1 MLEPHSC
8 FHQVI
13 CCENSNLLFIFF
25 PAAKKYVDVL
35 NPTGQSSSNGP
46 VMLPNSLLPTFPGPT
61 AAINPATLFVPT
73 PVTGMKDL
81 LLRSLVF

>member
-1 MLEPHSC
+1 MFPSGDTC
-8 FHQVI
+8 V
-13 CCENSNLLFIFF
+13 NSNLLFIFF